1 MLINYVTIFGERDE
15 NIKKIS
21 IE

>member
-15 NIKKIS
+15 NIKKIN